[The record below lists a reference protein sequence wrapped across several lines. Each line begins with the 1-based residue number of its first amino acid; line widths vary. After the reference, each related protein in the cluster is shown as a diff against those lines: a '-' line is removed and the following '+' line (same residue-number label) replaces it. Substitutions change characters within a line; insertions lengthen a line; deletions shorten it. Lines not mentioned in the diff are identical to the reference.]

1 MDALVKTIKEKL
13 TMPPVDLLLITWNRR
28 GYVEKTLDN
37 LLAGN
42 ADFRLHCWD
51 NNSQDGTADII
62 ASLDD
67 PRVVKKNFSTEN
79 VKQRE
84 PTLWFFEQSKNDLV
98 GKIDDDIL
106 LPDDWIS
113 KIAPIVRNNDNAG
126 MLGCWIFMED
136 DWDESLAKHKFI
148 KLGDDDVFQNMW
160 IAGQSFLA
168 RKEILK
174 KYINSNNVGYGFP
187 IDQYRMTRDGFVTGF
202 PLPIVY
208 AHNMDDPRSAHYINT
223 LGEHAALTARVRGFE
238 SADEYGRW
246 IAKDAKNV
254 LTVPLKKQLKRTRI
268 SRDQSLIGKIRR
280 KLDWTF

>member
-1 MDALVKTIKEKL
+1 MLGIMKKKT
-13 TMPPVDLLLITWNRR
+13 TPVDLLLITWNRR
-28 GYVEKTLDN
+28 EYVEKTLEN
-37 LLAGN
+37 LLAGD

-79 VKQRE
+79 VKQRT
-84 PTLWFFEQSKNDLV
+84 PTLWFFDQAKSDLV

-106 LPDDWIS
+106 LPNDWIS

-136 DWDESLAKHKFI
+136 DWNESLAKHKFV
-148 KLGDDDVFQNMW
+148 KLGEHDVFQNMW

-168 RKEILK
+168 KKDILP
-174 KYINSNNVGYGFP
+174 KYIHPENYGYGFP
-187 IDQYRMTRDGFVTGF
+187 VDQYRMTRDGFVNGF

-208 AHNMDDPRSAHYINT
+208 AHNMDDPRSKHYINRHDES
-223 LGEHAALTARVRGFE
+223 LGEHAALTARVRGFNN
-238 SADEYGRW
+238 ADEYAVW
-246 IAKDAKNV
+246 IAEDAKNILV
-254 LTVPLKKQLKRTRI
+254 DPLKAQLKREYTQ
-268 SRDQSLIGKIRR
+268 RDQSLLGRVRKKLRR
-280 KLDWTF
+280 ML